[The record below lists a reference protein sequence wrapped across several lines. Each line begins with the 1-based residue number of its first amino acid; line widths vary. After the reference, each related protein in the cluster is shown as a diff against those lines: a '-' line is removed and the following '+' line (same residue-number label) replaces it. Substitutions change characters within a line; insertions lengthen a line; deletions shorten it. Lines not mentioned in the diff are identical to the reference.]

1 MIAKYSE
8 NTTPQNR
15 WSIIFQYEYFQLIYF
30 RSNGYNDVKYREKTT
45 SYIPTVDK
53 SLSCG
58 ICRVITDSEMKC
70 LLCDDLLMLQA
81 MKVFDAP

>member
-30 RSNGYNDVKYREKTT
+30 RSNGYNDVKYREKLQVT
-45 SYIPTVDK
+45 SQQLIK
-53 SLSCG
+53 A
-58 ICRVITDSEMKC
+58 C
-70 LLCDDLLMLQA
+70 LA
-81 MKVFDAP
+81 GYAE